1 MTIKNCDEKQTP
13 KQFINGRFE
22 SYISIILD
30 TVLGNCQTDE
40 EIMDNELFTD
50 AFYFFH
56 TDYSDLTAMTLR
68 ERKEVMRQLE
78 KQGNRLLKLVDSWR
92 VK

>member
-40 EIMDNELFTD
+40 EIMDN
-50 AFYFFH
+50 
-56 TDYSDLTAMTLR
+56 
-68 ERKEVMRQLE
+68 
-78 KQGNRLLKLVDSWR
+78 
-92 VK
+92 